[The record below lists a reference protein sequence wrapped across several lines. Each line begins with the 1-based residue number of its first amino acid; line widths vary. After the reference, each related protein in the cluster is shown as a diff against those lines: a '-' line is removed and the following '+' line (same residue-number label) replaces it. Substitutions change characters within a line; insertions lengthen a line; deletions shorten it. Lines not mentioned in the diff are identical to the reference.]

1 MLQEHPTE
9 PRFGFDETG
18 SAQPASW
25 ADLSWKVVAVHDG
38 HVSLAD
44 THAALVTA
52 GSPLAAAWASDAGAL
67 AVQTLQTP
75 FRVAISGDDMLA

>member
-1 MLQEHPTE
+1 
-9 PRFGFDETG
+9 
-18 SAQPASW
+18 
-25 ADLSWKVVAVHDG
+25 VHDG

-44 THAALVTA
+44 THAALATA

-75 FRVAISGDDMLA
+75 FRVAISADDMLA